1 MPGVVDLLQN
11 EDGALAFVE
20 DAEGRLDLAL
30 VDGAEQVTQDI
41 RSRLR
46 MWRGEWWL
54 DLDAGYPYDTVIATK
69 PANATLAAQYVRDIV
84 AATPGVTRM
93 DSSAFSSSFAA
104 RRLTVVARAV
114 TPWGTVGVPVISLP

>member
-1 MPGVVDLLQN
+1 MVKWLGRWAPLVGSSLLALSVLLPLVGLP
-11 EDGALAFVE
+11 ELGALL
-20 DAEGRLDLAL
+20 G
-30 VDGAEQVTQDI
+30 
-41 RSRLR
+41 
-46 MWRGEWWL
+46 
-54 DLDAGYPYDTVIATK
+54 
-69 PANATLAAQYVRDIV
+69 NV